1 VGAAR
6 AAGGA
11 PPPPPPPPPPHP
23 PSQTEPATE
32 VFCPTETG
40 YSDLWLAEQRSL
52 TGSRQLLSVPTL
64 RPDT

>member
-1 VGAAR
+1 LTR
-6 AAGGA
+6 S
-11 PPPPPPPPPPHP
+11 HP